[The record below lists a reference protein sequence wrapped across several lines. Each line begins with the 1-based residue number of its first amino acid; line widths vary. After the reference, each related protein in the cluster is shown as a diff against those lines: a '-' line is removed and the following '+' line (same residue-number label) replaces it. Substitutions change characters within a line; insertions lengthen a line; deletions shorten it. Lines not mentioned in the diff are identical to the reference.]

1 MKLHLIGNSTLME
14 REKTAFL
21 ASRKAPPE
29 AYAATLQWISTLS
42 PVRDCILCGN
52 HSPLEQETFRLLLAI
67 RVPAILF
74 LAETFPSVW
83 PQPLASAIA
92 EGRVLA
98 ATHCDD
104 TVHFATR
111 QSAQDRNRVILSL
124 ADRIVVMKEGRIVE
138 VGTHDELLAKKGL
151 YEHLYSIQFRRE
163 DEPVP
168 TH

>member
-1 MKLHLIGNSTLME
+1 M
-14 REKTAFL
+14 
-21 ASRKAPPE
+21 
-29 AYAATLQWISTLS
+29 
-42 PVRDCILCGN
+42 
-52 HSPLEQETFRLLLAI
+52 
-67 RVPAILF
+67 PAILF

-124 ADRIVVMKEGRIVE
+124 ADRIVVGHCTAGGNIDRLTSGRPNVNI
-138 VGTHDELLAKKGL
+138 L
-151 YEHLYSIQFRRE
+151 SR
-163 DEPVP
+163 
-168 TH
+168 